1 MNFDFSEDQK
11 LLQKT
16 ARDFLTEHAPLL
28 ACRRVLESE
37 HPMDAKLYARVAE
50 MGWLGAAV
58 PEEHGGAG
66 MGSLELAVLAEE
78 IGRALAP
85 IPFGSSVY
93 MATEA
98 LRELGS
104 PAQQKEYLPA
114 LAAGERIGTWA
125 IAEGAGQPSAASV
138 RTELRP
144 DGTLVGTK
152 RPVLDG
158 GVAHLAVVLARDG
171 GSHSLVLA
179 PLDHATVTRTPLR
192 SIDPSR
198 GQAEIR
204 FDGTPVERL
213 GASGMGLALADGLLD
228 RAAAL
233 TAFEQIGAATRAFEM
248 TQEFCMGRYAFGR
261 PIASFQA
268 LKHRLADLYCALE
281 LARSNAYYAA
291 WALHARSP
299 ELGTAACGARVSAT
313 TALDLA
319 ATEMIQMYGGVGFTW
334 EYDCQLFYR
343 RAKLL
348 GLCLGSPSVW
358 REKLMRRLEAGSGS
372 HAPLAPETH

>member
-1 MNFDFSEDQK
+1 MNFDFSEEQK

-16 ARDFLTEHAPLL
+16 ARDFLAEHSSL
-28 ACRRVLESE
+28 AVCRRVLESE
-37 HPMDAKLYARVAE
+37 GTFDAGLYAKVAE

-58 PEEHGGAG
+58 PEEYGGAG
-66 MGSLELAVLAEE
+66 MGPLELAVLAEE

-85 IPFGSSVY
+85 IPFGPSVY
-93 MATEA
+93 VAIEA
-98 LRELGS
+98 VRDLGTA
-104 PAQQKEYLPA
+104 AQRAEHLPP
-114 LAAGERIGTWA
+114 LVAGERIGTWA
-125 IAEGAGQPSAASV
+125 IAEGAGVPSARSIRA
-138 RTELRP
+138 ELRS
-144 DGTLVGTK
+144 DGTLWGTK
-152 RPVLDG
+152 RPVADG
-158 GVAHLAVVLARDG
+158 GAAHLAVVLAREG
-171 GSHSLVLA
+171 EGLSLALA
-179 PLDHATVTRTPLR
+179 PLDHTTVKRTELG
-192 SIDPSR
+192 SFDPSR
-198 GQAEIR
+198 GQAEVV
-204 FDGTPVERL
+204 FEGTPAERL
-213 GASGMGLALADGLLD
+213 GAAGEGLALAEALLD

-233 TAFEQIGAATRAFEM
+233 MAFEQIGAATRAFEM
-248 TQEFCMGRYAFGR
+248 TREFCMGRYAFGR

-299 ELGTAACGARVSAT
+299 ELATAACGARVSAT

-348 GLCLGSPSVW
+348 GLCLGSASQW
-358 REKLMRRLEAGSGS
+358 REKLIRRLEAGTGS
-372 HAPLAPETH
+372 SAPLLAEAH